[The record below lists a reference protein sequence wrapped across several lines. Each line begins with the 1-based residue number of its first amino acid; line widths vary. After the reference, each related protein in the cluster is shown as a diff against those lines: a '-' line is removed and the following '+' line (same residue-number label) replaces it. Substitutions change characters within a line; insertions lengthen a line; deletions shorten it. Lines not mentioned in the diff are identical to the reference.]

1 MVPGG
6 GVEPPR
12 EVVSAD
18 FESAA
23 SASSAI
29 PAWGGVPVES
39 IAQEL
44 VRVLVA
50 GWALEVWALSEEDG

>member
-1 MVPGG
+1 M
-6 GVEPPR
+6 ELPPT
-12 EVVSAD
+12 D

-50 GWALEVWALSEEDG
+50 GWALGVWALSEEDG

>member
-1 MVPGG
+1 M
-6 GVEPPR
+6 ELPPT
-12 EVVSAD
+12 D

-29 PAWGGVPVES
+29 PAWGGVPTES

-50 GWALEVWALSEEDG
+50 GWALGVWALSEEDG